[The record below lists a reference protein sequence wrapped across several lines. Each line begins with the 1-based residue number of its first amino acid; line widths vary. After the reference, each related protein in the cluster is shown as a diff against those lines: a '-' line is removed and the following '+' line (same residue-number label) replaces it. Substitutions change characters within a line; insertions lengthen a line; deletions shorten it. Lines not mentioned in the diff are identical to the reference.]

1 MTSRDLLIVV
11 YVTLT
16 LLISLTSLSSADL
29 RIRVRSEEARDL
41 EVKKLKLDLNKGH
54 NGEFDG
60 DDDPEG
66 VHNDLERDLL
76 KVDVADPLERDVYHE
91 NVLGNSSTDTVIIDF
106 QLVFAI

>member
-11 YVTLT
+11 YLTLT
-16 LLISLTSLSSADL
+16 FISLTSLSSADL

-66 VHNDLERDLL
+66 VHNDLEHDLL
-76 KVDVADPLERDVYHE
+76 KVDVAGPLERDVYHE